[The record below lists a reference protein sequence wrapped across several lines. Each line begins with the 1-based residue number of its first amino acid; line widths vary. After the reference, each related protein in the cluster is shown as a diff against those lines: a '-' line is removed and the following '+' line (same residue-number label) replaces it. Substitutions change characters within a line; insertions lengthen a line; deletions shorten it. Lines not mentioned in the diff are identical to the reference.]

1 MHFLEKRYITKRQYL
16 CIAIQ
21 KMLKIACIGCILNCT
36 IVIEIE
42 SGKDPQ
48 MFNTLK
54 T

>member
-21 KMLKIACIGCILNCT
+21 KKCKKNTYTGCILNST

-42 SGKDPQ
+42 SGKEPQ
-48 MFNTLK
+48 KNNT
-54 T
+54 